1 MSVACIFFDCDGT
14 LVDSEMLCTQA
25 YVNTFAEFGATLS
38 LQEMF
43 EKYKGVKL
51 YDIISDVC
59 QQHGIAVPVDML
71 EPAYR
76 REVARLFERELKPIA
91 GAKALLE
98 KVSVP
103 MCVVSNG
110 TVPKMQHSLGLTEML
125 PFFGDR
131 LYSGYDIGHWKPE
144 PELLHHA
151 AVQMGVPVERCILV
165 DDSEAGA
172 MAGIAAGIPVFYYCV
187 DAHNPTID
195 HPLVTVFN
203 DMAQLP
209 ELWRDKGWQL
219 TRG

>member
-59 QQHGIAVPVDML
+59 QQHGIAVPVDVL

-151 AVQMGVPVERCILV
+151 AGQMGVAVERCILV

>member
-1 MSVACIFFDCDGT
+1 
-14 LVDSEMLCTQA
+14 MLCTQA

-59 QQHGIAVPVDML
+59 QQHGIAVPVDVL

-151 AVQMGVPVERCILV
+151 AGQMGVPVEHCILV

>member
-14 LVDSEMLCTQA
+14 LVDSERLCTQA

-59 QQHGIAVPVDML
+59 QQHGIAVPVDVL

-151 AVQMGVPVERCILV
+151 AGQMGVAVEHCILV

>member
-59 QQHGIAVPVDML
+59 QQHGIAVPVDVL

-151 AVQMGVPVERCILV
+151 AGQMGVPVEHCILV

-203 DMAQLP
+203 DIAQLP

-219 TRG
+219 TRE